1 MWEIMEDTW
10 WSWIKASIDTR
21 SGIKDLIEYF
31 WKDNK
36 NRTQKGLQN
45 KLIFVEGKIDCFS
58 HKNVIQKAWGS
69 WCMTRSWCTKAIVTC
84 KKSMVHKE
92 AGYKIRIWLRQ
103 AL

>member
-58 HKNVIQKAWGS
+58 QKCDTRSMRIMMHDKIMVHESNCDMQEEHGTQGS
-69 WCMTRSWCTKAIVTC
+69 WV
-84 KKSMVHKE
+84 
-92 AGYKIRIWLRQ
+92 
-103 AL
+103 